1 MYSSIQPVS
10 LPLLSGH
17 SATDPQRLSPL
28 ILPFSLPNYSLITT
42 NLKGIDA
49 TPTGNPSVTT
59 NFADKNDGA
68 LVDDGNDAPTMH
80 DPFGG
85 DKLDKI
91 AGSDDMALPGSDDAG
106 AEDSSPTRDR
116 RMSKEWD
123 ASKVPP
129 SRFQKR
135 SGSIYSTPSSRDAH
149 LNGTDRDKGYWEKM
163 KEKVSSECLL
173 PRVCCLRGGER
184 LSFSFFPGTKGPLI
198 YSTSGTNAVLYHRAG
213 SRNKRRP
220 THLSRMTFASSTF
233 ASAF

>member
-1 MYSSIQPVS
+1 MAS
-10 LPLLSGH
+10 
-17 SATDPQRLSPL
+17 
-28 ILPFSLPNYSLITT
+28 NT
-42 NLKGIDA
+42 NAASGIDA

-163 KEKVSSECLL
+163 KEK
-173 PRVCCLRGGER
+173 GWI
-184 LSFSFFPGTKGPLI
+184 K
-198 YSTSGTNAVLYHRAG
+198 
-213 SRNKRRP
+213 K
-220 THLSRMTFASSTF
+220 
-233 ASAF
+233 